1 MCFFARLNSLDVQIQ
16 VYFTL
21 RTVTVVSHV
30 FDMLSGVSLSFAKKR
45 VNKSTS
51 CYSSCL
57 NLSMTRTTN
66 NLLTCQLVNS
76 EQVLTCET

>member
-1 MCFFARLNSLDVQIQ
+1 MCFFTRLNSLDVQIQ

-30 FDMLSGVSLSFAKKR
+30 FDMLSGVSLSLAKNR
-45 VNKSTS
+45 VD
-51 CYSSCL
+51 
-57 NLSMTRTTN
+57 TTK
-66 NLLTCQLVNS
+66 NLLTCQLVNF